1 MVETQKINILEETPN
16 ILPFLPLLYI
26 AWADNT
32 LTPTEIK
39 LIKEKAETMD
49 FLTDKELTLIDEW
62 SNPKQAPSP
71 ELMGTWVELIRNAS
85 EKLDAASR
93 QSIADL
99 SIKMVEIGTN
109 KKDWANPSAHKAL
122 EEIEQAMGF
131 VNVKDFRN
139 ILTTEQRQKVVKI
152 QEKPCFDNQEMIK
165 LLDGEYADTKNR
177 VRQLFAEPEF
187 QLRIIKDKET
197 YREQTLKWC
206 KIMATQG
213 LGAISYP
220 EANGGKN
227 DIREYA
233 SVFEIMGYHD
243 ISLCI
248 KFGVQFGLFGGS
260 ILGLGTQKHFD
271 KYLTDTGTLALPGC
285 FAMTETGHGSNV
297 RELETTAT
305 YDAETEEFIIHS
317 PNENAGKEYIGNAL
331 HGKMATVFAQ
341 LITNGENHGVHAFLV
356 PLRNEAHET
365 LTGIRVED
373 CGYKLG
379 LNGVDNGRIWF
390 SNVRIP
396 RENLLNRFG
405 SVDAKGNYDSPIESL
420 ARRFFTMLGTLVGG
434 RVCVPMAGLSA
445 AKKGLAIAVK
455 HALKRRQFG
464 PENEAETL
472 LLDYPSH
479 QRRLIPL
486 LAKVYALDA
495 AHKYLLKRFA
505 NRTEKDSREIE
516 TLAAALKSY
525 STWNTTHTLQ
535 MCREACGGK
544 GYLAENQFADLKADT
559 DIFTTFEGD
568 NTVLM
573 QLVAKGLLTDLKE
586 EFENTN
592 FWELFINFG
601 KDYIDTISPFND
613 SKNTEEEHLLDTPY
627 HIGLFKKRERKM
639 AMDLGQR
646 IRKNRKMG
654 MNPYDA
660 FIRCQNDMIALGHA
674 HAERVVVEQFAN
686 MFEQVENIQLKNMLD
701 KLCDLYALHTI
712 EQHKGWYLEKGY
724 MKPDKTEAVTHLIDK
739 LCAEIRTQASCL
751 VDAFNIPEHLLVAP
765 IAL

>member
-1 MVETQKINILEETPN
+1 MVATQTKDILKEAPN
-16 ILPFLPLLYI
+16 VLPFLPLLYVG
-26 AWADNT
+26 WADNA
-32 LTPTEIK
+32 LMPSEIK
-39 LIKEKAETMD
+39 LIREKADEMD
-49 FLTDKELTLIDEW
+49 WLTATERDLIMQW
-62 SNPKQAPSP
+62 SNPTQSPSP
-71 ELMGTWVELIRNAS
+71 ELMGSWVELIREAS
-85 EKLDAASR
+85 EKLNTTSR
-93 QSIADL
+93 QSLADL
-99 SIKMVEIGTN
+99 SLQMAESSSATTN
-109 KKDWANPSAHKAL
+109 WNTPVARMAMEEMELALGYVNLKDY
-122 EEIEQAMGF
+122 
-131 VNVKDFRN
+131 RN
-139 ILTTEQRQKVVKI
+139 ILSEEQRKKAS
-152 QEKPCFDNQEMIK
+152 EMDETPCFDHKEMAR
-165 LLDGEYADTKNR
+165 LLDGEHADIKNR
-177 VRQLFAEPEF
+177 VRQLFADPEF
-187 QLRIIKDKET
+187 KLRIIKDKEEH
-197 YREQTLKWC
+197 REQTLKWC
-206 KIMATQG
+206 KMMAAQG

-220 EANGGKN
+220 EANGGSN
-227 DIREYA
+227 DIAEYA
-233 SVFEIMGYHD
+233 AVFETMGYHD

-260 ILGLGTQKHFD
+260 ILGLGTQKHYD
-271 KYLTDTGTLALPGC
+271 KYLTDVGTLALPGC

-297 RELETTAT
+297 RQLETTAT
-305 YDAETEEFIIHS
+305 YDPASQEFIIHT

-331 HGKMATVFAQ
+331 HGRMASVFAQ

-365 LTGIRVED
+365 LPGVRVED
-373 CGYKLG
+373 CGYKVG

-390 SNVRIP
+390 TNVRIP

-405 SVDAKGNYDSPIESL
+405 DVDVAGNYDSPIGSL

-445 AKKGLAIAVK
+445 TKKGLTIAIK

-472 LLDYPSH
+472 LLNYPSH

-486 LAKVYALDA
+486 LAKAYALDA

-544 GYLAENQFADLKADT
+544 GYLAENQFADMKADT

-592 FWELFINFG
+592 FWELFVNFS
-601 KDYIDTISPFND
+601 KQYMESISPFND
-613 SKNTEEEHLLDTPY
+613 SRNKGEDHLMDTLY
-627 HIGLFKKRERKM
+627 HVELFKKRERRM

-646 IRKNRKMG
+646 IRRNRKMG

-674 HAERVVVEQFAN
+674 HAERVVVEQFAA
-686 MFEQVENIQLKNMLD
+686 MFEQVEDLELKNILD

-724 MKPDKTEAVTHLIDK
+724 MKADKTEAVSLMVDK
-739 LCAEIRTQASCL
+739 LCADLRTSASCL
-751 VDAFNIPEHLLVAP
+751 VNAFNIPEHLLVAP
-765 IAL
+765 IAV